1 MDDSS
6 TFYRE
11 QVGQAQQIMQPFVL
25 RRLKSEVQ
33 VCSHL
38 TSCQRT
44 VPVSLI
50 QVLHQLPSKH
60 EHVEYCSLTETQQLL
75 YDRAVQ
81 RARGELGGTTGE
93 ENVEF
98 YVL

>member
-1 MDDSS
+1 M
-6 TFYRE
+6 
-11 QVGQAQQIMQPFVL
+11 
-25 RRLKSEVQ
+25 
-33 VCSHL
+33 L
-38 TSCQRT
+38 TPHFLPT